1 LKATRTVAVSLDT
14 GLAVRLFHPRRDR
27 WRDHFAWSGDL
38 LRLEGLTEVGRTTVD
53 ALQLN
58 REGLVNIRR
67 ALILVG
73 AHPPP
78 EDK

>member
-1 LKATRTVAVSLDT
+1 V
-14 GLAVRLFHPRRDR
+14 
-27 WRDHFAWSGDL
+27 
-38 LRLEGLTEVGRTTVD
+38 TEIGRTTVE

-78 EDK
+78 EDE